1 MFAKFLHTFLKYTV
15 ICNYLHLNASGS
27 GLPLLSCLLNIQQS
41 PHCFDSLNKKW
52 LNYTLNTLHPTLH
65 NTLTTHFKPA
75 KCHNFLNSQ
84 NSLSLL
90 LSVTITVAVTLL
102 PPSLPQLPPVP
113 QQPNHVVCHII
124 LWLVGVVLSSTN
136 RKGGVTSCF
145 FCLLANTSCLQT
157 LSWEKP
163 IVIVSSCTKRVAT
176 VTAMCLTEAW
186 SPCYVILDWSR
197 DFDAPVR
204 QLTSWC
210 PISRFSIAFTLQ
222 PCCCLNN
229 PPSQVASFCTS
240 YHC

>member
-1 MFAKFLHTFLKYTV
+1 MSQ
-15 ICNYLHLNASGS
+15 ISQ
-27 GLPLLSCLLNIQQS
+27 LSKLI
-41 PHCFDSLNKKW
+41 
-52 LNYTLNTLHPTLH
+52 
-65 NTLTTHFKPA
+65 
-75 KCHNFLNSQ
+75 
-84 NSLSLL
+84 
-90 LSVTITVAVTLL
+90 ITVTAAVTSSVR
-102 PPSLPQLPPVP
+102 PTTSPVP

-163 IVIVSSCTKRVAT
+163 IVIVSSYTKRVAN
-176 VTAMCLTEAW
+176 VTAMCLTEAR
-186 SPCYVILDWSR
+186 SPCYVILNWPR